1 MELEA
6 GLEHDREE
14 VLAALE
20 NTEASIREAEEEVGD
35 VEKQQQQISYSQVSN
50 KLVAHLPFVH
60 IINSLLF
67 RER

>member
-20 NTEASIREAEEEVGD
+20 NTEASIREAEEEIGD
-35 VEKQQQQISYSQVSN
+35 VENQQQQISYSQVSIE
-50 KLVAHLPFVH
+50 LVTFQ
-60 IINSLLF
+60 S
-67 RER
+67 

>member
-50 KLVAHLPFVH
+50 RLVAHLLFVH
-60 IINSLLF
+60 IINSLWF

>member
-20 NTEASIREAEEEVGD
+20 NTEASIKEAEEEIGD
-35 VEKQQQQISYSQVSN
+35 VENQQQQISYSQVSIE
-50 KLVAHLPFVH
+50 LVAYPAGLA
-60 IINSLLF
+60 
-67 RER
+67 

>member
-50 KLVAHLPFVH
+50 NLLIVH
-60 IINSLLF
+60 IINSLWF